1 MTFYGQPHLPPSQNP
16 ADLCEKNEDRTKGV
30 PPQKSSHCQRLV
42 RRAAS
47 VWRRFHGRA
56 AFLCLRVAVVPE
68 AGIFEAMESVAVDS
82 YPGFPPARLQSS

>member
-1 MTFYGQPHLPPSQNP
+1 
-16 ADLCEKNEDRTKGV
+16 
-30 PPQKSSHCQRLV
+30 V

-47 VWRRFHGRA
+47 LRQRFHGRA